1 MTNDISLTSV
11 DVNQALILGAYLEE
25 RKKWE
30 QIIIQTEKEILYKR
44 EELVFASEQSNKEP
58 KIKKLIYGLFKKKT
72 PLKEKAEKL
81 AKEVEYLENKYQVIL
96 VNEPNANL
104 YEVAMFGNL
113 FKPR

>member
-1 MTNDISLTSV
+1 MTTDMPITSI
-11 DVNQALILGAYLEE
+11 DVNQTLILGAYLEE

-30 QIIIQTEKEILYKR
+30 QIIIQTEKEILFKR
-44 EELVFASEQSNKEP
+44 EELIFASEQSAKES
-58 KIKKLIYGLFKKKT
+58 KIKKFVYGLFKKKT
-72 PLKEKAEKL
+72 PLREKAEKL
-81 AKEVEYLENKYQVIL
+81 AKEVEHLENKYQVIL